1 MQKFL
6 RGPRDHEAL
15 AVPSRPAT
23 LVGEIR
29 DPTAMQS
36 LHPQHGDASVAWR
49 RWGGRKEESGSQVTD
64 GKRDGSGQLP
74 CGLRGAVKEV
84 LLGKGPMEVS
94 QKENVPLVACANGG
108 RS

>member
-29 DPTAMQS
+29 DPTAMQ
-36 LHPQHGDASVAWR
+36 LG
-49 RWGGRKEESGSQVTD
+49 KEEGRDAVPPSAARRRVGSVE
-64 GKRDGSGQLP
+64 
-74 CGLRGAVKEV
+74 EV
-84 LLGKGPMEVS
+84 GWE
-94 QKENVPLVACANGG
+94 EGG
-108 RS
+108 ERFPGH